1 MFKNI
6 IKSIAIL
13 AGATA
18 LGMVFYRIGFSSANI
33 IMVYILGVLITS
45 IARSHRVYRLISSI
59 ASVFVFN
66 YLFTAPRFSLSAYET
81 GYPVTFVVMF
91 ITAYVS
97 GTFSLRYKEQA
108 RQSEKLAD
116 TTRILFDTDKLLTAA
131 KGRDAIIKA
140 AAGQI
145 SRLLER
151 NIVIYLNVDGKL
163 SEPYMLN
170 VSDSSCAG
178 NAGVMDEKNV
188 AEWVLANNHY
198 AGASTDRFADSVY
211 VYYAVRVN
219 DRVYGVIGIE
229 AKDKILDSSSQSIL
243 LSILGECALA
253 LENEK
258 NQRDK
263 EEAAILAE
271 SEQLR
276 ANLLRS
282 ISHDLRTPL
291 TTIAGNASSLLSNG
305 KSFDEQTRYQIYQD
319 IYNDAM
325 WLYDLVENLLFIT
338 RIENGTMQ
346 LNQQPEMIEDIFREA
361 IHHLGRNKRNHNIS
375 MHLEDDLLMANMDA
389 RLIIQVLVNLMNNAI
404 KYTPEN
410 SKIVLSAKR
419 IENKILIEVQDDGN
433 GVLHPD
439 QLFEMFYTENNHSGD
454 TRRGMGLGLSLCKSI
469 VLAHGGK
476 IWVENVNP
484 HGACFKFLLD
494 AVEVNLYE

>member
-45 IARSHRVYRLISSI
+45 IATSHRVYSLISSI

-163 SEPYMLN
+163 SEPYMYRTAA
-170 VSDSSCAG
+170 VP
-178 NAGVMDEKNV
+178 VMP
-188 AEWVLANNHY
+188 
-198 AGASTDRFADSVY
+198 
-211 VYYAVRVN
+211 
-219 DRVYGVIGIE
+219 
-229 AKDKILDSSSQSIL
+229 
-243 LSILGECALA
+243 
-253 LENEK
+253 
-258 NQRDK
+258 
-263 EEAAILAE
+263 E
-271 SEQLR
+271 SWMR
-276 ANLLRS
+276 
-282 ISHDLRTPL
+282 
-291 TTIAGNASSLLSNG
+291 
-305 KSFDEQTRYQIYQD
+305 K
-319 IYNDAM
+319 M
-325 WLYDLVENLLFIT
+325 W
-338 RIENGTMQ
+338 
-346 LNQQPEMIEDIFREA
+346 P
-361 IHHLGRNKRNHNIS
+361 
-375 MHLEDDLLMANMDA
+375 
-389 RLIIQVLVNLMNNAI
+389 
-404 KYTPEN
+404 
-410 SKIVLSAKR
+410 
-419 IENKILIEVQDDGN
+419 
-433 GVLHPD
+433 
-439 QLFEMFYTENNHSGD
+439 SG
-454 TRRGMGLGLSLCKSI
+454 
-469 VLAHGGK
+469 
-476 IWVENVNP
+476 
-484 HGACFKFLLD
+484 FLLITIMPELRQTD
-494 AVEVNLYE
+494 LQILCMYIMR

>member
-45 IARSHRVYRLISSI
+45 IATSHRVYSLISSI
-59 ASVFVFN
+59 ASVFLFN

-188 AEWVLANNHY
+188 AEWVLANNQY

-319 IYNDAM
+319 IYNDSV
-325 WLYDLVENLLFIT
+325 WLNNLVENLLYAT
-338 RIENGTMQ
+338 RIEEGRMV
-346 LNQQPEMIEDIFREA
+346 LNTSTELLADVIDDAVRHVKQHSGEHSIFVE
-361 IHHLGRNKRNHNIS
+361 S
-375 MHLEDDLLMANMDA
+375 DDEYILVTADA
-389 RLIIQVLVNLMNNAI
+389 RLIVQVIINIVDNAVR
-404 KYTPEN
+404 YTPPGSHITIRSCREN
-410 SKIVLSAKR
+410 NMAVVY
-419 IENKILIEVQDDGN
+419 IEDNGN
-433 GVLHPD
+433 GISDEDKEHVFD
-439 QLFEMFYTENNHSGD
+439 KFYSGTNRIAD
-454 TRRGMGLGLSLCKSI
+454 NRRSIGLGLYLCKAI
-469 VLAHGGK
+469 IEAHGGT
-476 IWVENVNP
+476 ITVRDNNP
-484 HGACFKFLLD
+484 AGAVFVFTLPLAD
-494 AVEVNLYE
+494 NAF

>member
-45 IARSHRVYRLISSI
+45 IATSHRVYSLISSI

-170 VSDSSCAG
+170 VTDSSW
-178 NAGVMDEKNV
+178 MRK
-188 AEWVLANNHY
+188 
-198 AGASTDRFADSVY
+198 
-211 VYYAVRVN
+211 
-219 DRVYGVIGIE
+219 
-229 AKDKILDSSSQSIL
+229 
-243 LSILGECALA
+243 
-253 LENEK
+253 
-258 NQRDK
+258 
-263 EEAAILAE
+263 
-271 SEQLR
+271 
-276 ANLLRS
+276 
-282 ISHDLRTPL
+282 
-291 TTIAGNASSLLSNG
+291 
-305 KSFDEQTRYQIYQD
+305 
-319 IYNDAM
+319 M
-325 WLYDLVENLLFIT
+325 W
-338 RIENGTMQ
+338 
-346 LNQQPEMIEDIFREA
+346 P
-361 IHHLGRNKRNHNIS
+361 
-375 MHLEDDLLMANMDA
+375 
-389 RLIIQVLVNLMNNAI
+389 
-404 KYTPEN
+404 
-410 SKIVLSAKR
+410 
-419 IENKILIEVQDDGN
+419 
-433 GVLHPD
+433 
-439 QLFEMFYTENNHSGD
+439 SG
-454 TRRGMGLGLSLCKSI
+454 
-469 VLAHGGK
+469 
-476 IWVENVNP
+476 
-484 HGACFKFLLD
+484 FLLITIMPELRQTD
-494 AVEVNLYE
+494 LQILCMYIMR

>member
-45 IARSHRVYRLISSI
+45 IATSHRVYSLISSI

-170 VSDSSCAG
+170 VSDSRCAG

-198 AGASTDRFADSVY
+198 A
-211 VYYAVRVN
+211 
-219 DRVYGVIGIE
+219 
-229 AKDKILDSSSQSIL
+229 
-243 LSILGECALA
+243 
-253 LENEK
+253 
-258 NQRDK
+258 
-263 EEAAILAE
+263 
-271 SEQLR
+271 
-276 ANLLRS
+276 
-282 ISHDLRTPL
+282 
-291 TTIAGNASSLLSNG
+291 
-305 KSFDEQTRYQIYQD
+305 
-319 IYNDAM
+319 
-325 WLYDLVENLLFIT
+325 
-338 RIENGTMQ
+338 
-346 LNQQPEMIEDIFREA
+346 
-361 IHHLGRNKRNHNIS
+361 
-375 MHLEDDLLMANMDA
+375 
-389 RLIIQVLVNLMNNAI
+389 
-404 KYTPEN
+404 
-410 SKIVLSAKR
+410 
-419 IENKILIEVQDDGN
+419 
-433 GVLHPD
+433 
-439 QLFEMFYTENNHSGD
+439 
-454 TRRGMGLGLSLCKSI
+454 
-469 VLAHGGK
+469 
-476 IWVENVNP
+476 
-484 HGACFKFLLD
+484 
-494 AVEVNLYE
+494 

>member
-45 IARSHRVYRLISSI
+45 IATSHRVYSLISSI

-170 VSDSSCAG
+170 VSDSSWAG

-198 AGASTDRFADSVY
+198 A
-211 VYYAVRVN
+211 
-219 DRVYGVIGIE
+219 
-229 AKDKILDSSSQSIL
+229 
-243 LSILGECALA
+243 
-253 LENEK
+253 
-258 NQRDK
+258 
-263 EEAAILAE
+263 
-271 SEQLR
+271 
-276 ANLLRS
+276 
-282 ISHDLRTPL
+282 
-291 TTIAGNASSLLSNG
+291 
-305 KSFDEQTRYQIYQD
+305 
-319 IYNDAM
+319 
-325 WLYDLVENLLFIT
+325 
-338 RIENGTMQ
+338 
-346 LNQQPEMIEDIFREA
+346 
-361 IHHLGRNKRNHNIS
+361 
-375 MHLEDDLLMANMDA
+375 
-389 RLIIQVLVNLMNNAI
+389 
-404 KYTPEN
+404 
-410 SKIVLSAKR
+410 
-419 IENKILIEVQDDGN
+419 
-433 GVLHPD
+433 
-439 QLFEMFYTENNHSGD
+439 
-454 TRRGMGLGLSLCKSI
+454 
-469 VLAHGGK
+469 
-476 IWVENVNP
+476 
-484 HGACFKFLLD
+484 
-494 AVEVNLYE
+494 